1 MTASQMPLT
10 QLLQL
15 AAGGDRGALDRV
27 FAALYPELRRIAH
40 ARLRGHEAALDTTT
54 LVHESFLRLVDAADL
69 QLADR
74 KHFFAYAAKTMRNI
88 VIDAARAQLAARR
101 GGGQADIALDTE
113 LANDLPADEGGET
126 LVQIH
131 DALLELEAL
140 DPELAQVVEMRYF
153 AGYSEPEIATL
164 LDVSERTVRRQW
176 DKARAFLLA
185 SLRE

>member
-15 AAGGDRGALDRV
+15 AAGGDREALDRV

-74 KHFFAYAAKTMRNI
+74 KHFFAYAAKTMR
-88 VIDAARAQLAARR
+88 RSS
-101 GGGQADIALDTE
+101 G
-113 LANDLPADEGGET
+113 
-126 LVQIH
+126 
-131 DALLELEAL
+131 
-140 DPELAQVVEMRYF
+140 
-153 AGYSEPEIATL
+153 
-164 LDVSERTVRRQW
+164 
-176 DKARAFLLA
+176 
-185 SLRE
+185 